1 VPLPRVVHLI
11 RQIAA
16 GGSSQAALLAARFTP
31 GVQPTLVS
39 LVPAAEPDLSAARE
53 AGLELI
59 SAPSSSQLHQMLA
72 DDDLVHIHFWNNP
85 DLYRVLRGAWP
96 PARVLVWSTV
106 AGHHPPQILPPQMVA
121 WADAVAV
128 TSPISLE
135 LPALAE
141 APPSS
146 VHVVSAS
153 ADAAAWEVI
162 PPQPHD
168 GFYVGYLGTVDFAK
182 LHPEFVALCAG
193 VNVPGVR
200 FLVAGLGGAYD
211 QLREQAR
218 ALGVDVRF
226 ELRGFVKSAGAYLV
240 ELDVFGYPLAPGNY
254 ATSELALQEAQ
265 LMGVPP
271 VVFDQP
277 SMRHVVQHNHTGLL
291 VATASDY
298 CQAIEYL
305 YHHPA
310 ERARLSAN
318 ARAYGQQHFS
328 PARMGEQF
336 AAIYAALLRRPK
348 RARTWPAGVEAGPW
362 LAAAAFVDSL
372 SGAAPQFEAS
382 LLAGDEAALRA
393 DQIIEQSDRLM
404 TAPASGGMMDW
415 RRSFPNDAWLR
426 VWAGLALLGQ
436 GRPALAL
443 AEFHQSRRLGLK
455 LWRVDWHMVRAA
467 RACAAPEVAEAALA
481 RVRAAAPDFTPA
493 HALDAAPG
501 SGP

>member
-1 VPLPRVVHLI
+1 MPLPRVVHVI

-39 LVPAAEPDLSAARE
+39 LLPAAEPDVSAARE
-53 AGLELI
+53 ARMELI
-59 SAPSSSQLHQMLA
+59 SAPDSGQLHVMLA
-72 DDDLVHIHFWNNP
+72 EADLVHIHFWNNP
-85 DLYRVLRGAWP
+85 DLYRLMRGAWP

-106 AGHHPPQILPPQMVA
+106 AGQHPPQIIPPQMVA
-121 WADAVAV
+121 WADAIAV

-135 LPALAE
+135 LPALAG
-141 APPSS
+141 APQGS
-146 VHVVSAS
+146 VHLVSAS
-153 ADAAAWEVI
+153 ANASALAAI
-162 PPQPHD
+162 SRQPHE
-168 GFYVGYLGTVDFAK
+168 GFNVGYLGTVDFAK
-182 LHPEFVALCAG
+182 LHPDFVALCAG

-211 QLREQAR
+211 QLRQQAH
-218 ALGVDVRF
+218 ALGVAERF
-226 ELRGFVKSAGAYLV
+226 ELRGFVKSVGAYLAG
-240 ELDVFGYPLAPGNY
+240 LDVFGYPLAIGNY
-254 ATSELALQEAQ
+254 ATSELALQEA
-265 LMGVPP
+265 LLIGVPP

-277 SMRHVVQHNHTGLL
+277 SMRHVVQHKHTGLL
-291 VATASDY
+291 VATASEY
-298 CQAIEYL
+298 CRAIEYL
-305 YHHPA
+305 YHQPT

-318 ARAYGQQHFS
+318 ARAYGQQHVS

-336 AAIYAALLRRPK
+336 AEIYAELLRRPK
-348 RARTWPAGVEAGPW
+348 RVRTWPVGVEAGPW
-362 LAAAAFVDSL
+362 MAAAAFVDSL
-372 SGAAPQFEAS
+372 GGAAPQYEIS
-382 LLAGDEAALRA
+382 LQSEGEAALRA
-393 DQIIEQSDRLM
+393 DQVIEQSDHLM

-415 RRSFPNDAWLR
+415 RRCYPNDAWLR

-443 AEFHQSRRLGLK
+443 AEFHLARRLGLN

-467 RACAAPEVAEAALA
+467 RACSATEVAEAALA